1 MLRVTVP
8 TWKPEVPVYEL
19 QGGDPSGA
27 HLGKRKAYWPETNAW
42 VDTPT
47 YQFEQL
53 QAGNVVMGPA
63 VVEAELTTIVVPPGQ
78 KFSIEK
84 HGLGILEAVNPPPP
98 RKRIAS
104 QVAVAA

>member
-1 MLRVTVP
+1 MIDPCLQLGYGGLANRGSTVHAP
-8 TWKPEVPVYEL
+8 
-19 QGGDPSGA
+19 Q
-27 HLGKRKAYWPETNAW
+27 LGKRKAYWPETKQW

-53 QAGNVVMGPA
+53 QSGNVVLGPA
-63 VVEAELTTIVVPPGQ
+63 VIEAELTTIVVPPEQ

-84 HGLGILEAVNPPPP
+84 HGLGILEAVKPPPP

-104 QVAVAA
+104 QVAVAG